1 MAANPAPGQ
10 LELVRQFVNTWDED
24 DSIEHV
30 PTPQALRDWLV
41 EHGLLAPGTRVDAA
55 GYVRA
60 VEVREAL
67 RALLLHNGGLDL
79 DPQAPD
85 ILDAAA
91 QRARL
96 GVRFG
101 GHGDPRVEPR
111 GGGVDGAMG
120 RLLAIVFEA
129 MQAGTWPR
137 LKACMAAT
145 CQWAYYDKSRN
156 QSAVWCD
163 MKICGNRQKVRSFRE
178 RHLTASD

>member
-24 DSIEHV
+24 DSIEAI
-30 PTPQALRDWLV
+30 PTPEALHDWLV
-41 EHGLLAPGTRVDAA
+41 GHELLAPGDRVDRA
-55 GYVRA
+55 GHARA
-60 VEVREAL
+60 IEVREAL
-67 RALLLHNGGLDL
+67 RALLLHNGGLEL
-79 DPQAPD
+79 DPQAAPV
-85 ILDAAA
+85 LDAAA
-91 QRARL
+91 RRAQL

-101 GHGDPRVEPR
+101 GHADPRLEPLD
-111 GGGVDGAMG
+111 GGVDGAIG
-120 RLLAIVFEA
+120 RMLAIVVDA
-129 MQAGTWPR
+129 MREGTWPR

-163 MKICGNRQKVRSFRE
+163 MKVCGNRQKVRSFRE